1 MFSRI
6 MYNKR
11 KIQKGYK
18 KDGVR
23 MESLSE
29 RNENQRIDNAK
40 KWRKRRNKIIMGSA
54 SVCILLVV
62 IFNVWSY
69 YTKDYKGYK
78 VIQSIKRKDSTITN
92 YTVYNDGKLM
102 KYSRDGAVG
111 FNKKLEMQ
119 WSGSYDFSTPL
130 FDSCGVYVALADQGG
145 TEISVFD
152 GSDSPKEINVLY
164 PITNIRISSQG
175 VLAVV
180 MNRESSDQVQL
191 YDSTNGELLVEF
203 MTNVSDDGYPVDI
216 ALSSDGRKLI
226 TSYLNVTNG
235 TATSKLTFYNLGEIG
250 KNYTNNIVSAKTF
263 KKQIISKIE
272 FLENN
277 TVCAFSEQ
285 GYHLYEMKQMVRD
298 IRSKSFKQQIRSVF
312 LTKENFGFVFNDSS
326 DKHKLKTEL
335 YDLSGKVKMSKSIN
349 FDYNKV
355 YMIGEQII
363 FLSDQVCHI
372 LRKNGTEKFNCT
384 FNLPISYI
392 LPTEGFNR
400 YILVD
405 DNAIKVI
412 KVRED

>member
-1 MFSRI
+1 
-6 MYNKR
+6 MYNER

-29 RNENQRIDNAK
+29 RNENQRIENAK

-111 FNKKLEMQ
+111 FNEKLEMQ

-145 TEISVFD
+145 TEISVFN

-164 PITNIRISSQG
+164 PISNIRISSQG

-203 MTNVSDDGYPVDI
+203 VTNVSDDGYPVDI
-216 ALSSDGRKLI
+216 ALSSDGRKLV

-272 FLENN
+272 FLGNN

-285 GYHLYEMKQMVRD
+285 GYYLYGMKQMVQD

-312 LTKENFGFVFNDSS
+312 LTEENFGFVLNDSGN
-326 DKHKLKTEL
+326 KHKLKTEV
-335 YDLSGKVKMSKSIN
+335 YDLSGKIKMSKPID

-405 DNAIKVI
+405 DNTIKVI
-412 KVRED
+412 KARED